1 VSTIVA
7 VMDRAG
13 FAANTDILVLA
24 QPEARRLL
32 WVPRDLWCDG
42 LQDRLNGAYAAG
54 GAARLIAALA
64 EHDLAAQHCLC
75 LSRAA
80 TEAALADARVIV
92 PVPARME
99 FDYPLAPTR
108 PIEDGSQRIAFDPP
122 FAVLEGERIHQWLGA
137 RGGSDLHRLERQKVF
152 LRRLLERG
160 FDFGQFLTNPDWVQC
175 SGPGVLAELAQV
187 RADWAFETLPHLSPQ
202 RINGKLVLV
211 RDVGTL
217 PPPTASIE

>member
-42 LQDRLNGAYAAG
+42 LRDRINTAYAAG
-54 GAARLIAALA
+54 GAAWLIAALA
-64 EHDLAAQHCLC
+64 EHGLAAQQCLC
-75 LSRAA
+75 LSREA
-80 TEAALADARVIV
+80 TEAALAGARVIV
-92 PVPARME
+92 PVPAPME
-99 FDYPLAPTR
+99 FDYPLSPTQA
-108 PIEDGSQRIAFDPP
+108 IEEGSKRIRFNPP
-122 FAVLEGERIHQWLGA
+122 FEVLTGERIHQWLGA

-160 FDFGQFLTNPDWVQC
+160 FDFRQFVANPRWVQH
-175 SGPGVLAELAQV
+175 SDASALAEVAQV
-187 RADWAFETLPHLSPQ
+187 RPDWAFETLPNLSPR

-211 RDVGTL
+211 RDMGTL
-217 PPPTASIE
+217 RPPLASS